1 MSSNRS
7 IREALTRF
15 DLFRNKT
22 NQGRELVNNPQLYQ
36 DVIYK
41 MSKFLQCIHM
51 SIRYNAI
58 FGTEH
63 LNDGI
68 MEAAVRNSNVG
79 GCANA
84 GKFTRGNVI
93 SSDE

>member
-1 MSSNRS
+1 MSS
-7 IREALTRF
+7 TRWASF
-15 DLFRNKT
+15 SNVF
-22 NQGRELVNNPQLYQ
+22 Y
-36 DVIYK
+36 
-41 MSKFLQCIHM
+41 M

-58 FGTEH
+58 FGTEY

-68 MEAAVRNSNVG
+68 MEVAVHNSNVG

-93 SSDE
+93 PSVR